1 MSIYFEEKTPS
12 TSLSTASGPLY
23 LACPVLSPAMSVNLD
38 NICFYQ
44 PPRPVVRQ
52 RAPKGKEQQSSSTS
66 PSSMEEV
73 IVQSATESYTH
84 HGATSSNTSPA
95 AFTSEAYL
103 ETVGDVLAQMDSTS
117 CCTSSDFGPETSSFI
132 PVKESTALE
141 LDTTINIGTAGTS
154 ALRSLFEAP
163 IPATFRLSMLTE
175 ASADSPPTS
184 CHEAGNEAN
193 TTAPQAT
200 GDDAQFPPEAT
211 LGTHSGAITSPSGR
225 EQQTIPPRVSLRG
238 TLPAWL
244 ECCRSRSASNGR
256 TQEGFDTVMTAPG
269 MSDSTIQSTGDDP
282 TSPASASSATT
293 SSRESGYSVT
303 TPGTDEPVLGPSIP
317 GKTTVPS
324 AKEPKINSGGE
335 AEPEAI
341 AEPSSTSRMPSPTP
355 QRVVGFDNTAPISL
369 TAPPS
374 PAPSTPVLRRSRRG
388 TAPAGG
394 YAEVDSDT
402 ESNASGSP
410 TTSSGDDRSFDRR
423 SSPFGSLGQSGN
435 KRRRACSH
443 EEFAGGTRASKRS
456 RGSQERSTQA
466 LRTRRSRRVAESM
479 KQIDVINLTQSDSA
493 SGEEQNTDHVL
504 ATFDEFPLHFAPLTN
519 FVLKRTI
526 VGHVTTFTI
535 EWQQVNPPHY
545 RCQGPP
551 KVIQPPP
558 SPSLSGS
565 DLARFPRGHRRA
577 FTKDEDRLLCKLKR
591 GGKLCW
597 KEIHRQFSNKFP
609 GRTIG
614 TLQVRYSTKLK
625 H

>member
-1 MSIYFEEKTPS
+1 
-12 TSLSTASGPLY
+12 
-23 LACPVLSPAMSVNLD
+23 
-38 NICFYQ
+38 
-44 PPRPVVRQ
+44 
-52 RAPKGKEQQSSSTS
+52 
-66 PSSMEEV
+66 MEEIV
-73 IVQSATESYTH
+73 VQSATESYTH
-84 HGATSSNTSPA
+84 HRATSSNANPA

-132 PVKESTALE
+132 PVKESTAVE

-154 ALRSLFEAP
+154 ATRSLFEAP

-184 CHEAGNEAN
+184 CHEAGNEAD
-193 TTAPQAT
+193 TAAPQAT
-200 GDDAQFPPEAT
+200 GNYAHLTPETT
-211 LGTHSGAITSPSGR
+211 LDTHSGAITSPSGR
-225 EQQTIPPRVSLRG
+225 EQQNIPPRVSLRG
-238 TLPAWL
+238 SLPAWL

-256 TQEGFDTVMTAPG
+256 TQEGFDPVVIAPG
-269 MSDSTIQSTGDDP
+269 ISDSTMQSTGGDP

-293 SSRESGYSVT
+293 PSRESGYSVT
-303 TPGTDEPVLGPSIP
+303 PGIDRLVLGPTIP

-324 AKEPKINSGGE
+324 VEEPKINSGGE

-341 AEPSSTSRMPSPTP
+341 AEPSSTSCMSSLAP
-355 QRVVGFDNTAPISL
+355 QSVVGFDNTALISL

-388 TAPAGG
+388 TAPIGG

-410 TTSSGDDRSFDRR
+410 TASSGDDRPFGRR
-423 SSPFGSLGQSGN
+423 SSPLGSLGQPGN

-443 EEFAGGTRASKRS
+443 EEFASGIRASKRS
-456 RGSQERSTQA
+456 RGSQETSTQA
-466 LRTRRSRRVAESM
+466 LTTRRSRRVAEPM
-479 KQIDVINLTQSDSA
+479 KQTDVINLTQSESA
-493 SGEEQNTDHVL
+493 SGEGQNTDHVL

-519 FVLKRTI
+519 FVLKRTV

-545 RCQGPP
+545 RCQAPP
-551 KVIQPPP
+551 KVIQSPP

-565 DLARFPRGHRRA
+565 DLAQFPRGHRRA
-577 FTKDEDRLLCKLKR
+577 FSKDEDRLLCKLKR
-591 GGKLCW
+591 EGKLRW

-614 TLQVRYSTKLK
+614 TLRVRYSTKLK

>member
-12 TSLSTASGPLY
+12 TSLSTASSPLY

-52 RAPKGKEQQSSSTS
+52 RAPKGKEQQSSSIS
-66 PSSMEEV
+66 PSSMKEV
-73 IVQSATESYTH
+73 IVQSATESCTH
-84 HGATSSNTSPA
+84 HGATSSNTNPA

-103 ETVGDVLAQMDSTS
+103 ETVGDVFAQISSTS
-117 CCTSSDFGPETSSFI
+117 CCTSSDFGPEISSFI
-132 PVKESTALE
+132 PAKESTALE
-141 LDTTINIGTAGTS
+141 LDTTINIGTAGTP
-154 ALRSLFEAP
+154 ATRSLFEAP

-175 ASADSPPTS
+175 ASADSPATS

-193 TTAPQAT
+193 KAAPQAT
-200 GDDAQFPPEAT
+200 GNHAQFTPETT
-211 LGTHSGAITSPSGR
+211 LDTHSGAITSPSGR
-225 EQQTIPPRVSLRG
+225 EQQNIPPRVSLRG
-238 TLPAWL
+238 SLPAWL

-256 TQEGFDTVMTAPG
+256 TQEGSDTVMTPPG
-269 MSDSTIQSTGDDP
+269 MSDSTMQSTGDDS

-293 SSRESGYSVT
+293 PSRESGYSVT
-303 TPGTDEPVLGPSIP
+303 PPGIDGPVLGPSIL

-324 AKEPKINSGGE
+324 VEEPKINSGGE
-335 AEPEAI
+335 AEPEVI
-341 AEPSSTSRMPSPTP
+341 AEPSSTSCMSSLAP
-355 QRVVGFDNTAPISL
+355 QSVVGFDNTALISL

-410 TTSSGDDRSFDRR
+410 TTSSRDDRPFGRR
-423 SSPFGSLGQSGN
+423 SSPPCSLGQPGN

-443 EEFAGGTRASKRS
+443 EEFASGTRASKRS
-456 RGSQERSTQA
+456 RGSQETSTQA
-466 LRTRRSRRVAESM
+466 LRTRRSRRVAKPM
-479 KQIDVINLTQSDSA
+479 KQIDVINLTQSESA

-535 EWQQVNPPHY
+535 EWQQVNPHY
-545 RCQGPP
+545 RCQAPP

-558 SPSLSGS
+558 SPSLPAS

-577 FTKDEDRLLCKLKR
+577 FSKEEDRLLCQLKR
-591 GGKLCW
+591 GKKLCW
-597 KEIHRQFSNKFP
+597 KEIHRQFSTKFP